1 MVVISYIVVSF
12 IGLIVGFLEIVSTF
26 ESKATLVLS
35 QKKAGAWA
43 WGLIIFNGCMNLLIF
58 AILMYLTDGWS
69 PISLSLIVGFGL
81 PILIRIKLTVIKTPN
96 STNELILNLGWIYE
110 RIQKLCKAQIDNAML
125 VSGQQLKKILARIQG
140 FDTASPTQPKGRKQL
155 YNFVYVII
163 QSSETLSPQKKEE
176 KLKLADEFYKLTNEQ
191 IAQMKLSLLLL
202 EVGGV
207 QLVERLEQIPES
219 EILSEK
225 LIGRMIRELL
235 QNTLK
240 EIAEEVAAAADTE
253 ETKTKLRQYIEDV
266 MADSASDTLKT
277 AVLANFIVYEGGQEF
292 ARWALERWT
301 QQKNDVVYSLE
312 RKQKTSQ

>member
-12 IGLIVGFLEIVSTF
+12 IGLIVGFVEIVSTF
-26 ESKATLVLS
+26 ESKTTLVLS

-43 WGLIIFNGCMNLLIF
+43 WGLIVFNGCMNLSVF
-58 AILMYLTDGWS
+58 AILMYLTDKWN
-69 PISLSLIVGFGL
+69 PILLSLIVGFFS
-81 PILIRIKLTVIKTPN
+81 PILIRIKLTVIKN
-96 STNELILNLGWIYE
+96 LSSTDELILNLGWIYE

-140 FDTASPTQPKGRKQL
+140 RKQL
-155 YNFVYVII
+155 YNFVYVIV

-176 KLKLADEFYKLTNEQ
+176 KLKLADEFYKLTDER

-219 EILSEK
+219 EVSSEK
-225 LIGRMIRELL
+225 LIGRMTQQLP

-240 EIAEEVAAAADTE
+240 EIAEEVVAAADTE
-253 ETKTKLRQYIEDV
+253 ETRTKLQQYIEDV